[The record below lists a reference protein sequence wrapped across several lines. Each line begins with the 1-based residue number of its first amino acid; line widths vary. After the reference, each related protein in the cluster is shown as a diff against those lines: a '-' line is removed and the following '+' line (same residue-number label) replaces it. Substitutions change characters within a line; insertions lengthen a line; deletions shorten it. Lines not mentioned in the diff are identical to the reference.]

1 MYRSASCPIRGPPA
15 IRRYRRNRLSAVDYD
30 HRRPTEGE
38 IRKTRRREIRRRRRR
53 GEIYLH
59 QFLAPPVA
67 CWRRIAGGR
76 FLLPTR
82 EEGFSAIFGVVLLE
96 LLTGWRSVDKTRP
109 SKEQSLVDW
118 ARPKLND
125 KRKLLQIIDTRL
137 EDQYSV
143 RAAQKA
149 CSLAYYCLSHNPKAR
164 PLMSDVVE
172 TLEPLQ
178 VSSGSE
184 GLFQAVGS
192 SGISG
197 YKMHRRLAGS
207 GVSCRAT
214 PKAKCPP
221 SSPYRSVLAYRDL
234 AGTVRYGSVT
244 VDFDRYRVCSSYRLV
259 QDGPRTSKPLDRYV
273 PPIPGG
279 TENLGFNCTTA
290 DTPNFSLEL

>member
-15 IRRYRRNRLSAVDYD
+15 IRRYHRNRL
-30 HRRPTEGE
+30 
-38 IRKTRRREIRRRRRR
+38 
-53 GEIYLH
+53 
-59 QFLAPPVA
+59 
-67 CWRRIAGGR
+67 
-76 FLLPTR
+76 
-82 EEGFSAIFGVVLLE
+82 FGVVLLE

-207 GVSCRAT
+207 GGQVSLSFCSMVGRWFIVYCLLAMFLSLVWVLLL
-214 PKAKCPP
+214 PLCFDVNFILLLSVVCKIFVSNQC
-221 SSPYRSVLAYRDL
+221 SSYRSILAYRDL

-244 VDFDRYRVCSSYRLV
+244 IDFDRYRVCSSYRLV

-279 TENLGFNCTTA
+279 TENLGFNCTAA